1 MADGM
6 HSITHTLVS
15 WSETRAELAKAMVA
29 AQQSLGLVAKSS
41 TNPHFKSRYADLATV
56 LDAILPALN
65 GAGISLMQAPGGDAH
80 GNVTLT
86 TTLLHESGEWME
98 STLTMRPT
106 KADPQGVG
114 SAITYARRY
123 AALAVAG
130 AAPEDDDG
138 NSASQRDSKAKSRE
152 VYSRL
157 ERSARDAAMIS
168 ETALMAWWHGHKDEV
183 RSMHEDFEIQ
193 LMDLLTV
200 LKSDARAND
209 QASEQIAAI
218 EAEESERAHAAL
230 AV

>member
-1 MADGM
+1 MQT
-6 HSITHTLVS
+6 SVT

-41 TNPHFKSRYADLATV
+41 TNPHFKSKYADLATV
-56 LDAILPALN
+56 LDAVLPALN
-65 GAGISLMQAPGGDAH
+65 GAGISLVQAPGGDGE

-106 KADPQGVG
+106 KSDPQGVG

-138 NSASQRDSKAKSRE
+138 NSASQRESKAKSRDI
-152 VYSRL
+152 YTRL
-157 ERSARDAAMIS
+157 S
-168 ETALMAWWHGHKDEV
+168 ETAREAASLSESALTAWWHANKDTAK
-183 RSMHEDFEIQ
+183 SMHEDFEIQ
-193 LMDLLTV
+193 LMDLLKA
-200 LKSDARAND
+200 LR
-209 QASEQIAAI
+209 I
-218 EAEESERAHAAL
+218 EAQKMEEEAMRIETIEQEERDRADAAM
-230 AV
+230 AF

>member
-1 MADGM
+1 M
-6 HSITHTLVS
+6 HTEVK

-29 AQQSLGLVAKSS
+29 AQQSLGLVAKSAV
-41 TNPHFKSRYADLATV
+41 NPHFKSRYADLATV

-65 GAGISLMQAPGGDAH
+65 GAGISLLQAPGGDGD

-106 KADPQGVG
+106 KSDPQGVG

-138 NSASQRDSKAKSRE
+138 NSASQRDNKAASRKTYE
-152 VYSRL
+152 RL
-157 ERSARDAAMIS
+157 EKDAREAATNYG
-168 ETALMAWWHGHKDEV
+168 ETGLETWYRANRQAIA
-183 RSMHEDFEIQ
+183 SMHEDFEQSFIE
-193 LMDLLTV
+193 LLKTE
-200 LKSDARAND
+200 LRP
-209 QASEQIAAI
+209 AAKQ
-218 EAEESERAHAAL
+218 AEEDYVRMNNIEQEERDRAEAAM
-230 AV
+230 AF

>member
-1 MADGM
+1 M
-6 HSITHTLVS
+6 HTEVK

-29 AQQSLGLVAKSS
+29 AQQSLGLVAKSAV
-41 TNPHFKSRYADLATV
+41 NPHFKSRYADLATV

-65 GAGISLMQAPGGDAH
+65 GAGISLLQAPGGDVE

-138 NSASQRDSKAKSRE
+138 NSASQRDSKAASRKTYE
-152 VYSRL
+152 RL
-157 ERSARDAAMIS
+157 EKDAREAATNYG
-168 ETALMAWWHGHKDEV
+168 ETGLETWYRANRQTIA
-183 RSMHEDFEIQ
+183 SMHEDFEQSFIE
-193 LMDLLTV
+193 L
-200 LKSDARAND
+200 LKSKLRP
-209 QASEQIAAI
+209 AAKQ
-218 EAEESERAHAAL
+218 AEEDYVRMNNIEQEERDRAEAAM
-230 AV
+230 AF

>member
-1 MADGM
+1 M
-6 HSITHTLVS
+6 HTEVK

-41 TNPHFKSRYADLATV
+41 DNTYFESRYADLATV

-65 GAGISLMQAPGGDAH
+65 GAGISLMQAPGGDGE

-106 KADPQGVG
+106 KSDPQGVG

-138 NSASQRDSKAKSRE
+138 NSASQRNNKAASRKTFE
-152 VYSRL
+152 RL
-157 ERSARDAAMIS
+157 ETGAREAATNYG
-168 ETALMAWWHGHKDEV
+168 ETGLETWYRANRQAIA
-183 RSMHEDFEIQ
+183 SMHEDFEQSFIE
-193 LMDLLTV
+193 LLKTE
-200 LKSDARAND
+200 LRPAAR
-209 QASEQIAAI
+209 Q
-218 EAEESERAHAAL
+218 AEEDYVRMNNIEQEERDRAEAAM
-230 AV
+230 AF

>member
-1 MADGM
+1 M
-6 HSITHTLVS
+6 HTAVT

-29 AQQSLGLVAKSS
+29 AQQSLGLVAKSAV
-41 TNPHFKSRYADLATV
+41 NPHFKSRYADLATV

-65 GAGISLMQAPGGDAH
+65 GAGISLMQAPGGDSD

-106 KADPQGVG
+106 KSDPQGVG

-138 NSASQRDSKAKSRE
+138 NSASQRESKAKSRDI
-152 VYSRL
+152 YTRL
-157 ERSARDAAMIS
+157 S
-168 ETALMAWWHGHKDEV
+168 ETAREAASLSESALTAWWHANKDTAK
-183 RSMHEDFEIQ
+183 SMHEDFEIQ
-193 LMDLLTV
+193 LMDLLKA
-200 LKSDARAND
+200 LRIEAQKMEEEAMRI
-209 QASEQIAAI
+209 EAI
-218 EAEESERAHAAL
+218 EQEERDRADAAMAL
-230 AV
+230 

>member
-1 MADGM
+1 MQT
-6 HSITHTLVS
+6 SVT

-56 LDAILPALN
+56 LDAVLPALN
-65 GAGISLMQAPGGDAH
+65 GAGISLMQAPGGDGE

-106 KADPQGVG
+106 KSDPQGVG

-138 NSASQRDSKAKSRE
+138 NSASQRESKAKSRDI
-152 VYSRL
+152 YTRL
-157 ERSARDAAMIS
+157 S
-168 ETALMAWWHGHKDEV
+168 ETAREAASLSESALTAWWHANKDTAK
-183 RSMHEDFEIQ
+183 SMHEDFEIQ
-193 LMDLLTV
+193 LMDLLKA
-200 LKSDARAND
+200 LR
-209 QASEQIAAI
+209 I
-218 EAEESERAHAAL
+218 EAQKMEEEAMRIETIEQEERDRADAAM
-230 AV
+230 AF